1 MFRTNP
7 YRGWNKIDAV
17 RCQECGT
24 LHYLTGKGRNRRFFT
39 VVTPMILAALGLGSF
54 TIAPFDGL
62 HWPNDGPNASAPNLL
77 DGLILVFFFLV
88 PALVATN
95 RFEDIAIEPEPDA

>member
-1 MFRTNP
+1 MCRTNP

-24 LHYLTGKGRNRRFFT
+24 LDYLTGKGRNRRFFT
-39 VVTPMILAALGLGSF
+39 VVSPMVLVALVLGDLAISL
-54 TIAPFDGL
+54 FDGL
-62 HWPNDGPNASAPNLL
+62 HVPDNETNTRKPNLL
-77 DGLILVFFFLV
+77 GGLILVFVFVV
-88 PALVATN
+88 PVLFATN